1 MTVVSDPASGG
12 ASKVGLALALWA
24 VFAALVFSV
33 IVDFH
38 TRVAAMDFMA
48 AQYRR
53 RASGVAVATIEAGF
67 RPLVRQAA
75 RQAAPWPLLILVIG
89 TGATLAAE
97 RHSR

>member
-1 MTVVSDPASGG
+1 VSRPG
-12 ASKVGLALALWA
+12 AIALALWA

-33 IVDFH
+33 IFDFH
-38 TRVAAMDFMA
+38 TRVAAVDFMT
-48 AQYRR
+48 AQFYRR
-53 RASGVAVATIEAGF
+53 AQGLPVETIEHGF

-75 RQAAPWPLLILVIG
+75 QRAALWPLLILALG

>member
-1 MTVVSDPASGG
+1 MSRAAVA
-12 ASKVGLALALWA
+12 ALALWA

-33 IVDFH
+33 VVDFH
-38 TRVAAMDFMA
+38 TRVAAVQFMA
-48 AQYRR
+48 GQFQRR
-53 RASGVAVATIEAGF
+53 GQGLPVDTLERGF

-75 RQAAPWPLLILVIG
+75 WQAAPWPLLILALG

>member
-1 MTVVSDPASGG
+1 MTGFSGPDSGG
-12 ASKVGLALALWA
+12 ALKVRVALVLWA

-33 IVDFH
+33 VFDFH
-38 TRVAAMDFMA
+38 TRVAAVHFMA
-48 AQYRR
+48 DQFQRR
-53 RASGVAVATIEAGF
+53 VQGVPVDTIEHGF

-75 RQAAPWPLLILVIG
+75 WRAAPWPVLILALG